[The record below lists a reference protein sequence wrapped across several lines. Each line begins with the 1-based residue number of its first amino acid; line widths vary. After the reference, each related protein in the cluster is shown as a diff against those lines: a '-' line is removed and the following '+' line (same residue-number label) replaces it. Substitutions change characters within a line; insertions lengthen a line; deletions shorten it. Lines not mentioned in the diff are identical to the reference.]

1 MNLTDSVVVV
11 GAGPAGAVCA
21 RELGRAGINVTL
33 IGGVSRHPADGE
45 TLKPVLRPRLESIGL
60 WERVRP
66 AAKPLT
72 ETTSSWGTDEPSDI
86 SSVLDPYGDSWL
98 IDRRH
103 FDRVLVEAAVD
114 AGAVLVPGQ
123 AIGARRHVDGPWL
136 VAARTGGGDI
146 DIRGDWVV
154 DATGRAAWLV
164 RQSGSRRRIE
174 RLTATGRRYDGGRA
188 EARLLIE
195 SVSTG
200 WWYSV
205 PSFDGA
211 LIAVHVA
218 AHPLDDDD
226 WETAIS
232 AAPLTA
238 ERVGRGTVAGPSWV
252 RPAGSSLSFIT
263 GSNLLA
269 VGDAM
274 VSFDPVT
281 GDGLSFAVVSGIE
294 AATTIAAAAGGDG
307 TARDRYLRGAEL
319 LFARYCEN
327 RRQVYGD
334 EHRWPDAP
342 FWSTQRAS

>member
-1 MNLTDSVVVV
+1 LV
-11 GAGPAGAVCA
+11 
-21 RELGRAGINVTL
+21 
-33 IGGVSRHPADGE
+33 
-45 TLKPVLRPRLESIGL
+45 
-60 WERVRP
+60 
-66 AAKPLT
+66 
-72 ETTSSWGTDEPSDI
+72 ETTSWWGADEPSDI
-86 SSVLDPYGDSWL
+86 SSVLDPYGESWL
-98 IDRRH
+98 IDRRR
-103 FDRVLVEAAVD
+103 FDRELVDAAVD
-114 AGAVLVPGQ
+114 AGAVLVSGQ
-123 AIGARRHVDGPWL
+123 AIGARRHVDGRWL
-136 VAARTGGGDI
+136 VAARTDGRDV

-164 RQSGSRRRIE
+164 RQSGFRRRIE
-174 RLTATGRRYDGGRA
+174 RLTATGRRYDVGRVD
-188 EARLLIE
+188 ARLLIE

-211 LIAVHVA
+211 LIVVHIA

-238 ERVGRGTVAGPSWV
+238 EPVGRGTVAGPSWV
-252 RPAGSSLSFIT
+252 RPAGSSLSYVT

-294 AATTIAAAAGGDG
+294 AAATIEAATRGDT

-319 LFARYCEN
+319 LFARYREN

-342 FWSTQRAS
+342 FWTTQRAS